1 MNDFQVGSTLI
12 LYCVIIML
20 KTHLYRPSGLQAY
33 RGESMALYLES
44 AKKLF
49 ADIDKENAYKMFGK
63 NKNALSAYEDAIQA
77 LILQHVDAII
87 ATKPNS
93 DARNKAIDT
102 LTKQGQNYNSV
113 DKAMPRL
120 LKQMDLTGQKTTSRD
135 VFITWA
141 NKELK
146 RIIQTKE
153 QRDRVNK
160 LYSETEKA
168 RKASIEIDSN
178 DPSYLHRCGQDVE
191 RL

>member
-1 MNDFQVGSTLI
+1 
-12 LYCVIIML
+12 
-20 KTHLYRPSGLQAY
+20 
-33 RGESMALYLES
+33 MALYLES

-102 LTKQGQNYNSV
+102 LTKQAELQFGGQG
-113 DKAMPRL
+113 DARL

-160 LYSETEKA
+160 LYSETEKSQ
-168 RKASIEIDSN
+168 KGK
-178 DPSYLHRCGQDVE
+178 Y
-191 RL
+191 